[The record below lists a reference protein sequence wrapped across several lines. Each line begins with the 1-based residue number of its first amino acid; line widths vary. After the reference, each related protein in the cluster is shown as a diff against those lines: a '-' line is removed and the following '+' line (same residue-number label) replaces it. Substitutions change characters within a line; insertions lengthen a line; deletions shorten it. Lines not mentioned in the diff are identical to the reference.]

1 MWNAGLDEA
10 QVEIKIAGENIN
22 NLKYVDDTSL
32 MGESEEELKSILM
45 KVKEKSEKV
54 GLKLNIQKTKI
65 MTSGPITSWQID
77 GKTMEIVRDYFPG
90 LQNHCRWW
98 LQPWNSK
105 TLAPWKKSYDQ
116 PGQHIKNQRHYF
128 AGKDLFS
135 QTIVFLVVMCGCE
148 SWTTKKAECPRIDAF
163 ELWCWRRLLRVP
175 CTARRS
181 NQSILKKINPGYSL
195 AVLMVKLKLHTLA
208 TWFLKNWLIRKD
220 SDAGND
226 WRQEEKRAPEDET
239 VGWHH
244 WLDGHEFEQALGVG
258 DEQGSLACCSP
269 WGHKELDTTEQLKWT
284 ELNCNG
290 IQQVSEGPNV
300 YIATSDWPSNLE
312 RYSVK
317 WEFYLSF
324 KTYYLLNIQTTLIYI
339 YLYLTTPPTPQHTHK
354 KKTA

>member
-1 MWNAGLDEA
+1 
-10 QVEIKIAGENIN
+10 
-22 NLKYVDDTSL
+22 
-32 MGESEEELKSILM
+32 
-45 KVKEKSEKV
+45 
-54 GLKLNIQKTKI
+54 
-65 MTSGPITSWQID
+65 
-77 GKTMEIVRDYFPG
+77 
-90 LQNHCRWW
+90 
-98 LQPWNSK
+98 
-105 TLAPWKKSYDQ
+105 
-116 PGQHIKNQRHYF
+116 
-128 AGKDLFS
+128 
-135 QTIVFLVVMCGCE
+135 MCGCE

-208 TWFLKNWLIRKD
+208 TWFLKNWLIRRD

-226 WRQEEKRAPEDET
+226 WRQEEKWATEDET

-284 ELNCNG
+284 ELNCSG

-339 YLYLTTPPTPQHTHK
+339 YLYLTTPPHK
-354 KKTA
+354 KDCLKQLFNFLSPGFLCWLNWASSFSLRAVPGCKDRAAPLESSESPNELNDQDNRLMVSWPKAKDSAGADQESTFFLWMHWTSPGMLPMFPDGALKISALRGSRGHFKNSRQLGLRRPRMPIMFNSSSKPGRPSLIQG